1 MKKLRKFFLR
11 FLFVLLVLAILG
23 LVGVGL
29 FLDSAVKKGVETVG
43 PILTGVPITL
53 DSVKLSLF
61 SGSGKVQGLV
71 MGNPKGYTAPSSI
84 AIGEASLGIS
94 PGSLLSD
101 KIVIKSIHIQA
112 PEITFETD
120 LRGNNLSKILST
132 LQDSN
137 GTNKTAGTTESKSQK
152 KLEVDDFVLTGAKL
166 HVLVTP
172 LSGSA
177 TVPCPPI
184 HLTDL
189 GKSGDGITPA
199 ELAEVV
205 LKSICDTA
213 VQTAGTAVADI
224 QKGGIHMSGDLTKV
238 ATNSNVE
245 SVTKSL
251 SDMLKK
257 K

>member
-1 MKKLRKFFLR
+1 MKKFLLR
-11 FLFVLLVLAILG
+11 FLFAILVLAILG

-43 PILTGVPITL
+43 PMITGVPIRL

-61 SGSGKVQGLV
+61 SGSGKIQGFVL
-71 MGNPKGYTAPSSI
+71 GNPQGYNSPSSI
-84 AIGEASLGIS
+84 SIAEASLGIS

-101 KIVIKSIHIQA
+101 KIVIKSINVQA

-120 LRGNNLSKILST
+120 LKGNNLSKILAK

-137 GTNKTAGTTESKSQK
+137 GTNKTATTSESKPQK
-152 KLEVDDFVLTGAKL
+152 KLEVDDFVLNGAKMR
-166 HVLVTP
+166 VLVTP
-172 LSGSA
+172 LNGSA
-177 TVPCPPI
+177 TVPCPPV

-189 GKSGDGITPA
+189 GKSNDGITPA

-205 LKSICDTA
+205 LKAVCDA
-213 VQTAGTAVADI
+213 AAQASQTAIADI
-224 QKGGIHMSGDLTKV
+224 QKGGIHMSGDVGTIV
-238 ATNSNVE
+238 TNSTVD
-245 SVTKSL
+245 SVTKGL